1 MYSTCLTSAESVW
14 SPQDAT
20 LLDLSQSREHDPDVI
35 LIAFLRH
42 HADEQ
47 LSVLHR

>member
-20 LLDLSQSREHDPDVI
+20 LLDLSQSRKHDPDVI